1 MAAAVAPMQ
10 MMAVVVPAGVEPGQA
25 FGVMTPDGKQMHV
38 VAQVPAG
45 QQMQVQV
52 PSAAAGVQMQP
63 VPTAAA
69 VPMQA
74 TRPQQDAVSLFT
86 NVPGVEISTRRS
98 EHDLDGTFNFL
109 SRVGQT
115 QSTML
120 NPFGIVTATRGAFPI
135 TSTADGAPTI
145 ATLFVASA
153 DRIRGDMMST
163 ILLPDQTVLA
173 SWSRMS
179 RPTMVT
185 TGETELPLSV
195 FGAPYGKLQT
205 STWGMAHTYVDES
218 GSATK
223 PVSRGCFQTKS
234 YMLCAMFLCF
244 IPTCGIGSII
254 IACNMQKVPGLFDV
268 KTADGST
275 VALLKF
281 WSMGSDISTS
291 SRMRLEFAEGVDAKT
306 KLSAVLASLFFMADD
321 FISPPNQ
328 GGGDAGGAF
337 IGAPDVSVMER

>member
-1 MAAAVAPMQ
+1 MAASVAPMQ
-10 MMAVVVPAGVEPGQA
+10 MMAVVVPAGVETGQTFA
-25 FGVMTPDGKQMHV
+25 MMTPDGQQMQV

-45 QQMQVQV
+45 QQMQVQI

-63 VPTAAA
+63 VAAAAA

-74 TRPQQDAVSLFT
+74 TRPQQDAVSLFA
-86 NVPGVEISTRRS
+86 NVPGIEISTRRS
-98 EHDLDGTFNFL
+98 EHDLDGTYNFL
-109 SRVGQT
+109 SQVGQ
-115 QSTML
+115 QRSSML

-153 DRIRGDMMST
+153 DRIKGDVMST

-173 SWSRMS
+173 SWSRTS

-195 FGAPYGKLQT
+195 FGAPYGKLTT
-205 STWGMAHTYVDES
+205 STWGMSHTYVDES

-223 PVSRGCFQTKS
+223 PVSRGCFQPKS
-234 YMLCAMFLCF
+234 YMICAAFLCF
-244 IPTCGIGSII
+244 FPTCGIGSCI
-254 IACNMQKVPGLFDV
+254 IACNAQKVPGLFDV
-268 KTADGST
+268 KTADGRT

-281 WSMGSDISTS
+281 WSTGGDISTS
-291 SRMRLEFAEGVDAKT
+291 SKMRLEFAEGVDAKT
-306 KLSAVLASLFFMADD
+306 KLSAALASLFFMADD
-321 FISPPNQ
+321 FISPPSG
-328 GGGDAGGAF
+328 GGGDAGGGF
-337 IGAPDVSVMER
+337 VGAPDVSVMAR